1 MRTLAIG
8 GNSRNVGK
16 TGLAVSMI
24 EATRD
29 LRWTAVKV
37 TQFGHGICSRSG
49 APCGCA
55 VTDPLCPYDLTTEDG
70 CVPTTDTARMLQ
82 AGAEEVLWVRVAL
95 GQLAYAM
102 PAIRSRLEGK
112 PNVLFES
119 NSIVEF
125 WKPDVYLS
133 VLQFDLNDFKESA
146 KRLASHADAFVLPSS
161 KKREP
166 SWPGFDSGIL
176 NRRPVFAV
184 EPPSYCTPAIVD
196 FAMRQLF
203 LPAERSATYGSVQP

>member
-1 MRTLAIG
+1 MSTLAIG

-16 TGLAVSMI
+16 TGLAVAMI

-55 VTDPLCPYDLTTEDG
+55 VTNPLCPYDMTTEDG
-70 CVPTTDTARMLQ
+70 CVPTTDTARMLH

-95 GQLAYAM
+95 GQLVSAM

-133 VLQFDLNDFKESA
+133 VLQFDLDDCKESA
-146 KRLASHADAFVLPSS
+146 QRLASQADAFVLPCS
-161 KKREP
+161 KKGEP
-166 SWPGFDSGIL
+166 NWPGFDAGIL
-176 NRRPVFAV
+176 EHRPVFAV

-196 FAMRQLF
+196 FTVRRL
-203 LPAERSATYGSVQP
+203 LPPAARTAGNGSVHR